1 MEELKKIFNEE
12 LKNYQELLKISKNK
26 TDMIKENRVKDLEAV
41 TKEEEELVASVISLE
56 KRRMAEVKNI
66 CKQYGR
72 PEENLK
78 VDELC
83 EFVTEGK
90 EDLISFKTDITNI
103 LTELKSVN
111 KLNESLINNSLEYIN
126 FALSFATGVDPNGGT
141 YGESGQRNEK
151 GPNNILD
158 IKL

>member
-1 MEELKKIFNEE
+1 MEELKKIFSEE
-12 LKNYQELLKISKNK
+12 LKNYEELLKISKNK
-26 TDMIKENRVKDLEAV
+26 TDIIKENKVKELESI
-41 TKEEEELVASVISLE
+41 TKEEEELVASVIELE
-56 KRRMAEVKNI
+56 KRRILEVKNI

-90 EDLISFKTDITNI
+90 DELMSFKTNITNI
-103 LTELKSVN
+103 LNEIKSVN
-111 KLNESLINNSLEYIN
+111 SLNEKLINNSLEYIN
-126 FALSFATGVDPNGGT
+126 FALSFATGADKAVT
-141 YGESGQRNEK
+141 YGQEGQKNEK